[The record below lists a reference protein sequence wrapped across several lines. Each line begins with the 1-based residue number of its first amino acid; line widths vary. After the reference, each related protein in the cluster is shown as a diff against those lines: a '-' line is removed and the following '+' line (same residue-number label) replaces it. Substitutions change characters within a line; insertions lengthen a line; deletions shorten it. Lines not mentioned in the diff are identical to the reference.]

1 VWINSSCVA
10 SKFPRHAKA
19 PLSEYS
25 PIEADSAEVLALHD
39 GSFEPKLRRP
49 DRCDVAA
56 GPRADDNDQISF
68 SLRHRSRDLVCLPAA
83 GSRLKGPSTYTIK
96 QIDDVPEAVSWDAL
110 SDEDNPRPMIA
121 IGPTVEPG
129 HRVEEMLRA
138 LDHGWSAWFLG
149 DVYESLD
156 AQKPRSEVLRNSA
169 KQKLNFLTRERALAR
184 ENEILNSPAFEV
196 ETVGMTAVVIVIVMA
211 MIVVTSIILVRSV
224 LMGLEVEPRA
234 RVRLRVCRVEASRR
248 K

>member
-1 VWINSSCVA
+1 
-10 SKFPRHAKA
+10 
-19 PLSEYS
+19 
-25 PIEADSAEVLALHD
+25 
-39 GSFEPKLRRP
+39 
-49 DRCDVAA
+49 
-56 GPRADDNDQISF
+56 
-68 SLRHRSRDLVCLPAA
+68 
-83 GSRLKGPSTYTIK
+83 
-96 QIDDVPEAVSWDAL
+96 
-110 SDEDNPRPMIA
+110 MIA

-138 LDHGWSAWFLG
+138 LDHSWSAWFLG

-184 ENEILNSPAFEV
+184 ENEILNSPAFKV
-196 ETVGMTAVVIVIVMA
+196 GTVGMTAVEIVFVMA

-248 K
+248 KEFWQLPPATSRPRRYLLTG